1 MILRLKPD
9 STPPQTGTPVT
20 AESSV
25 LSLSTETLQS
35 ICRCLTLFPPSDI
48 LNQQKGSSNSEGY
61 EIPAT
66 LACSSCC
73 SFFVS
78 CLNWLYCLSNSI
90 VVICNIKLNFRKGT
104 WQN

>member
-48 LNQQKGSSNSEGY
+48 LNQQKGSS
-61 EIPAT
+61 AT

-90 VVICNIKLNFRKGT
+90 VVICNIKRKNKIT
-104 WQN
+104 TTKT